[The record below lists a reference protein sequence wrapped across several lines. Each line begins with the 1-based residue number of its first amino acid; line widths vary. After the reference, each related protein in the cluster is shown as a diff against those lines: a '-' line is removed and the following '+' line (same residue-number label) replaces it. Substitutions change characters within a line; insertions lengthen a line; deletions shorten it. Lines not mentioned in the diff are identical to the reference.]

1 MATGLTELLGFLSD
15 STAARVTATARR
27 VAAIRIGTRQHLCA
41 TLWSPDVAVACG
53 RLLPEQ
59 DSYLLLLDSGH
70 AVGRIVWRDEASGLA
85 GMQLDTAHP
94 LPTPLPTPTPTPPG
108 PGETEPGT
116 LLISIG
122 VDAAGTPVAGLAVLR
137 GPLDGQPTARF
148 PSIDRETGSGDL
160 GGPLIAPS
168 GALVGIVT
176 RGCGRD
182 GKAGPARV
190 IAHAEIARL
199 VARTPPSKA
208 PKATAGPVDPPN
220 ETQKLAVQA
229 RSRGWLGLGLQPI
242 VVARGLRDLA
252 GQISGRM
259 VIDIVP
265 NGPADQAGLLSGDV
279 VLTIDEHSLVGSGAM
294 RDFLAQDRIGDTSEM
309 VLLRAGELIRLN
321 ITVSA
326 RPPH

>member
-199 VARTPPSKA
+199 VAHPPHRKHRKRRPAPWIRPMKPRSWRSK
-208 PKATAGPVDPPN
+208 PVR
-220 ETQKLAVQA
+220 A
-229 RSRGWLGLGLQPI
+229 
-242 VVARGLRDLA
+242 
-252 GQISGRM
+252 
-259 VIDIVP
+259 
-265 NGPADQAGLLSGDV
+265 AGLASGCNPLWWRGGCV
-279 VLTIDEHSLVGSGAM
+279 ISPA
-294 RDFLAQDRIGDTSEM
+294 RYLAEW
-309 VLLRAGELIRLN
+309 
-321 ITVSA
+321 
-326 RPPH
+326 